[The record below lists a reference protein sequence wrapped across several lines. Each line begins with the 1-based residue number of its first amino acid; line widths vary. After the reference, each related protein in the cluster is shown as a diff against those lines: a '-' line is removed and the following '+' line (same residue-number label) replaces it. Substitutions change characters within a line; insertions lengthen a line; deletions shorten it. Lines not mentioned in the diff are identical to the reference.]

1 MTRFTRYEI
10 AMPLASLILSTSCL
24 AVHAAEY
31 RANSTILSNDIVYDV
46 HADGSYTKDVTELDR
61 IDTEQGVREG
71 GESSLGYSTSLQ
83 ALEIVEAYTLT
94 RDGRRIDV
102 TPDQIREQQ
111 SPASARAPMFVDQR
125 LKVVVFPAVE
135 VGAKLMLHYR
145 LTQKTPLF
153 PGQFSAL
160 EQFSDGVPRES
171 MQLTVRAPAAMP
183 LQADAVDLPGGRQPA
198 GEAGGEAG
206 VQVWRW
212 SLSKQPARTPELY
225 STASLD
231 RSPRVAIT
239 SFADYAAIGAAYQ
252 QRAMPKAAVTPKV
265 QALADSLTE
274 GVSDR
279 RRQAEILY
287 DWVSTHIRY
296 VALYLGLGGVV
307 PHDADAILAAAYGDC
322 KDHVTLLE
330 ALLAAKGIASQP
342 VLVNLGNTYWVPKVA
357 LPLGVFD
364 HAITYLPEF
373 DLYVDSTAML
383 ARFGVLPSSELGKRG
398 LVAGT
403 DKQAGS
409 LRTLPLGDPAHDTVR
424 VTRRVAMEADGT
436 LQGSGQIDNEGVF
449 DLNAR
454 SVFASLPPGME
465 AQVAERILALTGQD
479 GTGTYHYADVRD
491 LGKPFVY
498 GSAFRLPEYALL
510 PGPGAIP
517 VPVGLGSIN
526 GIASTFD
533 AAGLETRQTS
543 IAMAARHVV
552 ETTIVTL
559 APGVRVPRLPKP
571 VAIDSPL
578 GSYRASY
585 RQDGSDGAVVTV
597 TRDLLLKP
605 AGPLITPADY
615 PAFRKFALAV
625 KRELRTQLVY

>member
-1 MTRFTRYEI
+1 
-10 AMPLASLILSTSCL
+10 MPLASLILSTSCL

-135 VGAKLMLHYR
+135 VGAKLMLRYR

-279 RRQAEILY
+279 RRQAEM
-287 DWVSTHIRY
+287 
-296 VALYLGLGGVV
+296 
-307 PHDADAILAAAYGDC
+307 
-322 KDHVTLLE
+322 

-342 VLVNLGNTYWVPKVA
+342 VLVNSGNTYWVPKVA

-424 VTRRVAMEADGT
+424 VTRRVAMQADGT
-436 LQGSGQIDNEGVF
+436 LQGSGQIDNEGIF

-465 AQVAERILALTGQD
+465 AQVAERVLALTGQD

-543 IAMAARHVV
+543 IAIAARHVV

-585 RQDGSDGAVVTV
+585 RHDGSDGAVVTV

-605 AGPLITPADY
+605 SGPLITPADY

>member
-1 MTRFTRYEI
+1 MTRFTRYRI

-231 RSPRVAIT
+231 RSPRMAIT

-265 QALADSLTE
+265 QALAE
-274 GVSDR
+274 
-279 RRQAEILY
+279 
-287 DWVSTHIRY
+287 
-296 VALYLGLGGVV
+296 
-307 PHDADAILAAAYGDC
+307 
-322 KDHVTLLE
+322 
-330 ALLAAKGIASQP
+330 
-342 VLVNLGNTYWVPKVA
+342 
-357 LPLGVFD
+357 
-364 HAITYLPEF
+364 
-373 DLYVDSTAML
+373 
-383 ARFGVLPSSELGKRG
+383 
-398 LVAGT
+398 
-403 DKQAGS
+403 
-409 LRTLPLGDPAHDTVR
+409 
-424 VTRRVAMEADGT
+424 
-436 LQGSGQIDNEGVF
+436 
-449 DLNAR
+449 
-454 SVFASLPPGME
+454 
-465 AQVAERILALTGQD
+465 
-479 GTGTYHYADVRD
+479 
-491 LGKPFVY
+491 
-498 GSAFRLPEYALL
+498 
-510 PGPGAIP
+510 
-517 VPVGLGSIN
+517 
-526 GIASTFD
+526 
-533 AAGLETRQTS
+533 
-543 IAMAARHVV
+543 
-552 ETTIVTL
+552 
-559 APGVRVPRLPKP
+559 
-571 VAIDSPL
+571 
-578 GSYRASY
+578 
-585 RQDGSDGAVVTV
+585 
-597 TRDLLLKP
+597 
-605 AGPLITPADY
+605 
-615 PAFRKFALAV
+615 
-625 KRELRTQLVY
+625 

>member
-1 MTRFTRYEI
+1 MTRT
-10 AMPLASLILSTSCL
+10 SLYRLMTQLVLSILSASSLT
-24 AVHAAEY
+24 VHAAEY
-31 RANSTILSNDIVYDV
+31 RANSTVLSHDIIYDV
-46 HADGSYTKDVTELDR
+46 HADGSYTKDVIELDR

-94 RDGRRIDV
+94 KDGRRIDI

-160 EQFSDGVPRES
+160 EQFSDNVPRES
-171 MQLTVRAPAAMP
+171 MHLTVRAPMAMP
-183 LQADAVDLPGGRQPA
+183 LQADAVDLPGGRQP
-198 GEAGGEAG
+198 GGEADT
-206 VQVWRW
+206 QVWRW

-252 QRAMPKAAVTPKV
+252 QRAMPKAAVTPNV
-265 QALADSLTE
+265 QALADSLTA
-274 GVSDR
+274 GVSNR
-279 RRQAEILY
+279 RHQAEIIY
-287 DWVSTHIRY
+287 NWVSTHIRY

-307 PHDADAILAAAYGDC
+307 PRDADAVVATAYGDC
-322 KDHVTLLE
+322 KDHVSLLE

-342 VLVNLGNTYWVPKVA
+342 VLVNSDNIYWVPKVA
-357 LPLGVFD
+357 LPLGVFN
-364 HAITYLPEF
+364 HAITYIPEF

-398 LVAGT
+398 LVAGA
-403 DKQAGS
+403 DKRAGG
-409 LRTLPLGDPAHDTVR
+409 LRTLPLGDPARDMVR
-424 VTRRVAMEADGT
+424 VTRRIGMEADGT
-436 LQGSGQIDNEGVF
+436 LQGSSQIDSEGVF

-465 AQVAERILALTGQD
+465 TQVAERILALTGQD
-479 GTGTYHYADVRD
+479 GTGTYHYTDVRD
-491 LGKPFVY
+491 LTKPFVY
-498 GSAFRLPEYALL
+498 SSEFRLPEYALL

-517 VPVGLGSIN
+517 VPAGLGSFNDISATFESA
-526 GIASTFD
+526 GPESRQFPIAVP
-533 AAGLETRQTS
+533 
-543 IAMAARHVV
+543 ARHVI
-552 ETTIVTL
+552 ETTVLTL
-559 APGVRVPRLPKP
+559 PAGVRVPRLPTA
-571 VAIDSPL
+571 VSLNSPL
-578 GSYRASY
+578 GSYKASY
-585 RQDGSDGAVVTV
+585 RADRDVVTV
-597 TRDLLLKP
+597 TRELLLQP
-605 AGPLITPADY
+605 SGPLIEPVDY
-615 PAFRKFALAV
+615 PAFRKFALLV
-625 KRELRTQLVY
+625 KRDLRTQIVY